1 MWKGSSGFCVI
12 SCSSSRKASFTSEL
26 KMHWCSFLSWEDIV
40 KGFMSARH
48 LLSALGGIR
57 WWKSCYAQG
66 LWTPATRSLGWN
78 SGWTNWIWEQHCGLL
93 CPTHTF
99 ASWKKAS
106 RGISLS
112 IKWLEEKCLKLPN
125 AVRGSVH
132 IYADLKRC
140 SWADGQTLPFIH
152 PQLPSV
158 TLVTSVWACLASC
171 PISVLES
178 PWRAKPAYDRCCH
191 FHSGCGML
199 DGLAHLWPRVHY
211 STERGPKSQ
220 DPRNSRRKLI
230 PPISWL
236 HGGEESM
243 GKAQKQSIILPFCK
257 LSCPIFEG
265 THEQGMVRRRDKGEK
280 GPVSLKLYLDSP

>member
-1 MWKGSSGFCVI
+1 MPKVFGLQPPGLWAEILVGQTGFGSNTVVCSVPPILLHLGKKLPEGFLSASSGWRRNASSCQTQSGGQCTSMLIWKGAPGLMVRLC
-12 SCSSSRKASFTSEL
+12 
-26 KMHWCSFLSWEDIV
+26 
-40 KGFMSARH
+40 
-48 LLSALGGIR
+48 LLSI
-57 WWKSCYAQG
+57 
-66 LWTPATRSLGWN
+66 
-78 SGWTNWIWEQHCGLL
+78 
-93 CPTHTF
+93 
-99 ASWKKAS
+99 
-106 RGISLS
+106 
-112 IKWLEEKCLKLPN
+112 
-125 AVRGSVH
+125 
-132 IYADLKRC
+132 
-140 SWADGQTLPFIH
+140 

-171 PISVLES
+171 PISALES

>member
-1 MWKGSSGFCVI
+1 MFIPKLRGYSEGFWVSKTPTVSI
-12 SCSSSRKASFTSEL
+12 SCEW
-26 KMHWCSFLSWEDIV
+26 H
-40 KGFMSARH
+40 
-48 LLSALGGIR
+48 LGGIR
-57 WWKSCYAQG
+57 WWKSCCAQG

-152 PQLPSV
+152 PPAALSDFGDQCLSMFSLLPHIRSWIP
-158 TLVTSVWACLASC
+158 L
-171 PISVLES
+171 
-178 PWRAKPAYDRCCH
+178 
-191 FHSGCGML
+191 
-199 DGLAHLWPRVHY
+199 
-211 STERGPKSQ
+211 KSQ
-220 DPRNSRRKLI
+220 TCLWQMLPLPLRMWNVG
-230 PPISWL
+230 WL
-236 HGGEESM
+236 G
-243 GKAQKQSIILPFCK
+243 
-257 LSCPIFEG
+257 
-265 THEQGMVRRRDKGEK
+265 
-280 GPVSLKLYLDSP
+280 SPMA